1 MSASRL
7 MSFSLVISSLGAS
20 PLAAAQDSETVLPSV
35 TVTAPAETE
44 TPAYQQLDP
53 NQLNSRI
60 NPLAGDAAE
69 ALRNEAG
76 VSASRMGGHGLDLII
91 RGQSQTQLNIVSDG
105 AYTHGGCPNRMDPPT
120 AYTPLDTYDQVTIIR
135 GAQTV
140 QHGGG
145 GSGGTVLLE
154 RETAPFSEGEAVR
167 GRVYVGGRS
176 NSDTVQAGA
185 DVAAGTDKFYARGQ
199 AHYQDADN
207 YQDGDG
213 NTTRSA
219 YQSQT
224 GALMLGYRPNK
235 DGLIELSAEANRIDD
250 ALYAGAGMDS
260 PKSDNDALRLH
271 YEQNFQHETWHK
283 VSADVY
289 QTDVEHVMDNFSLRS
304 LTAPM
309 KMQTDSSSTTRG
321 GRIVGA
327 FFSNQDWLWT
337 VGVDYQENQRDA
349 LRMAGMPMADVLT
362 MQQALLWPDVELAQS
377 GMFSEVELPLSE
389 VQLLKLGLRYDY
401 VQAKAQAA
409 NRVVGS
415 SSPNALYQQYYGV
428 SADQHTEHN
437 LGGFARFSQQ
447 LNAQVTAFASIS
459 RAVRTA
465 DATERYLASAN
476 SQAAMRW
483 IGNPNIDP
491 EQHHQ
496 ADLGLSWQGTRSNAS
511 ITGFAND
518 VTDYILR
525 DHARG
530 QAGIVASDGATIYRN
545 VDARLYGAEFSGR
558 YAWNQQCS
566 SQLTLTYTYGENR
579 TDNLPLAQIPP
590 LSGSMDMNCQY
601 DRWFWRGVV
610 HAAARQ
616 SRIDADPLI
625 GTGLDTGE
633 TAAYAV
639 LNLSAGWQVWQGAEL
654 QGGIDNV
661 FDTTYAYHVNRANSD
676 PFNPDPVQVNEEG
689 RAFWVRLGYRF

>member
-7 MSFSLVISSLGAS
+7 MFYLLVISSGVGVS
-20 PLAAAQDSETVLPSV
+20 TLAPAQDSETVLPSV
-35 TVTAPAETE
+35 TVNAEAE
-44 TPAYQQLDP
+44 TPAYQQLEP
-53 NQLNSRI
+53 NRLNSLST
-60 NPLAGDAAE
+60 PFAGDAAE

-76 VSASRMGGHGLDLII
+76 VSASRMGGHGLELII

-120 AYTPLDTYDQVTIIR
+120 AYTHLDSYDHVTIIR

-154 RETAPFSEGEAVR
+154 RETAPFSDTESVR
-167 GRVYVGGRS
+167 GRINVGARS
-176 NSDTVQAGA
+176 HSDTVQVGA
-185 DVAAGTDKFYARGQ
+185 DVAAGTEKFYLRGQ

-219 YQSQT
+219 YQSET
-224 GALMLGYRPNK
+224 GAVLVGYRPQA
-235 DGLIELSAEANRIDD
+235 DTLIEVSAEANRIDD
-250 ALYAGAGMDS
+250 ALYAGSGMDS

-271 YEQNFQHETWHK
+271 YEQNFQHETWQR
-283 VSADVY
+283 VSVDVY
-289 QTDVEHVMDNFSLRS
+289 QTDVTHVMDNFSLRS

-327 FFSNQDWLWT
+327 FFSHQDWFWT
-337 VGVDYQENQRDA
+337 MGIDYQENQRDA
-349 LRMAGMPMADVLT
+349 LRMVGMPLAETLT
-362 MQQALLWPDVELAQS
+362 MQHALLWPDVALAQS
-377 GMFSEVELPLSE
+377 GIFSEVEFPLSE
-389 VQLLKLGLRYDY
+389 AQLLKLGLRYDY
-401 VQAKAQAA
+401 VQAEARAA
-409 NRVVGS
+409 NHAVGS

-428 SADQHTEHN
+428 AAAQHTEHN
-437 LGGFARFSQQ
+437 ISGFARFSQQ
-447 LNAQVTAFASIS
+447 LNPQLTAFASIS
-459 RAVRTA
+459 RTVRTA

-483 IGNPNIDP
+483 VGNPNIDP

-496 ADLGLSWQGTRSNAS
+496 ADLGLSWQGARSRVS
-511 ITGFAND
+511 VTGFAND
-518 VTDYILR
+518 ITDYILR
-525 DHARG
+525 DRARG
-530 QAGIVASDGATIYRN
+530 QAGIVTADAATIYRN
-545 VDARLYGAEFSGR
+545 VDARLSGVEFSGR
-558 YAWNQQCS
+558 YAFNPQCS

-579 TDNLPLAQIPP
+579 TDELPLAQIPP
-590 LSGSMDMNCQY
+590 LSGAMDLNCQY

-610 HAAARQ
+610 HAATRQ
-616 SRIDADPLI
+616 DRIDANPLI
-625 GTGLDTGE
+625 GTGLDVGE
-633 TAAYAV
+633 TAAYAI
-639 LNLSAGWQVWQGAEL
+639 LNLSVGWQVWQGAEL
-654 QGGIDNV
+654 QGGIDNL
-661 FDTTYAYHVNRANSD
+661 FDTKYAYHVNRANSD

-689 RAFWVRLGYRF
+689 RAFWLRLAYQF